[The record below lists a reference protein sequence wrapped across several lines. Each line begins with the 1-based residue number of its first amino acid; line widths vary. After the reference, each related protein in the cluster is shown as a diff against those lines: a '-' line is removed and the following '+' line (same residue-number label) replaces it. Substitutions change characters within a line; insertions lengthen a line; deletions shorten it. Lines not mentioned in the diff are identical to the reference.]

1 MRSCLKRKHRHI
13 CILLYNKKQLLQ
25 YFIIG
30 WEDLSA
36 FPEWLP
42 AMFDT
47 SWQNAWAGEGEI
59 CDQSADTF
67 FFLLFFLNTHKTNEE
82 MAGCCIWELGRK
94 TAFFWHRLF
103 HLLSCSDLCRLELA
117 LAVHSSQRNKTDK
130 MASAILEIRTIV
142 KTQNQKASCIKWKYI
157 ASKSSG
163 HVIHV

>member
-25 YFIIG
+25 YFRMRILECFPRMVTSHV
-30 WEDLSA
+30 WCKLTECLSWRRRNMW
-36 FPEWLP
+36 PI
-42 AMFDT
+42 
-47 SWQNAWAGEGEI
+47 SWH
-59 CDQSADTF
+59 F
-67 FFLLFFLNTHKTNEE
+67 FFLLFFLNTHKINEE

-117 LAVHSSQRNKTDK
+117 LTVHSSQRNKTDK